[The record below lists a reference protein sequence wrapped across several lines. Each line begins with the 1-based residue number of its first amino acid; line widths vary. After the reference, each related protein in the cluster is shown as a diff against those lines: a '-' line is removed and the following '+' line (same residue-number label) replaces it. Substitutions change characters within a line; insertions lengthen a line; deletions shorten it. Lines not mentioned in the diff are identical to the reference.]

1 MEDNEFEEVTIISH
15 TDLCSSVLP
24 QTTAERLMKEV
35 RLEVTQKISPTEN
48 VKLGTLQDPEA
59 ERRMNKIQE
68 VLQSPEFAQCQDL
81 HMYHNSLVDEAAFW
95 LVGSEQ
101 VIDGRSCSYLEHV
114 TQAGPR
120 ECYFVMELGP
130 FMLFFYH
137 SKRVRVL
144 DTR

>member
-24 QTTAERLMKEV
+24 QTTGERLMKEV

-68 VLQSPEFAQCQDL
+68 VLQSPEYSKEQDINT
-81 HMYHNSLVDEAAFW
+81 YHNSTAQEGHFW
-95 LVGSEQ
+95 LGTDFEIVSSLPYRFEEVKQ
-101 VIDGRSCSYLEHV
+101 EKQCYYVLEY
-114 TQAGPR
+114 G
-120 ECYFVMELGP
+120 
-130 FMLFFYH
+130 
-137 SKRVRVL
+137 
-144 DTR
+144 